1 MRGWYPQAQ
10 MTAKSKNIA
19 GATTALVLLT
29 GVNFL
34 NYIDRY
40 LLAGEMPLVQQGV
53 THHGLHPTD
62 AQMGALTF
70 WFFMAYMIAAPLTGW
85 MGDHFPR
92 KPLIVIGVLF
102 WSFCNFFTG
111 TVHTYFALNLRH
123 AALGIGEASFG
134 IFAPALLADFFP
146 EEERN
151 KILTIFYIAIPVGAA
166 LGYQIGGGVGERFGW
181 QMPFIA
187 SAVPGLLLALVI
199 LFWMKEPKRGASETL
214 KATVDRST
222 VSGLARNGAYVYA
235 TLGMAMTVFSLGG
248 ISAWVPTFFSR
259 VGGYSVGHAAYLLGA
274 ITAVTGLLGT
284 ATGGWLAQRWL
295 KTDHRALYLLCAWSA
310 ALTVPPA
317 LLAFFGP
324 RWMMV
329 PGIAVA
335 EFCIFL
341 GTGPLNAAIV
351 NAVSAPVRATAIA
364 IELFVIHAL
373 GDAPSPWIIGR
384 VSDVSNLR
392 VGMAVTLVTMVIA
405 AVVLYVGARYAPTL
419 RVDAAERIA

>member
-1 MRGWYPQAQ
+1 
-10 MTAKSKNIA
+10 MTARRKQIA

-29 GVNFL
+29 AVNFL

-40 LLAGEMPLVQQGV
+40 MLAGEMPLVQQGV

-70 WFFMAYMIAAPLTGW
+70 WFFIAYMFAAPMTGW
-85 MGDHFPR
+85 LGDHFPR
-92 KPLIVIGVLF
+92 KPLIVCGVLF

-134 IFAPALLADFFP
+134 IFAPALLADFYP

-151 KILTIFYIAIPVGAA
+151 RILTIFYIAIPVGAA

-181 QMPFIA
+181 QMPFIV
-187 SAVPGLLLALVI
+187 SAVPGFLLALVI
-199 LFWMKEPKRGASETL
+199 LFWMREPKRGESETL

-222 VSGLARNGAYVYA
+222 VSGLARNKAYLYA

-259 VGGYSVGHAAYLLGA
+259 VGGYSVGHAAYILGA

-284 ATGGWLAQRWL
+284 GIGGWLAQRWL
-295 KTDHRALYLLCAWSA
+295 ETDHRALYLLCAWSA

-324 RWMMV
+324 RWAMV
-329 PGIAVA
+329 PGIALA

-373 GDAPSPWIIGR
+373 GDAPSPWIIGK
-384 VSDVSNLR
+384 VSDLSNLR

-405 AVVLYVGARYAPTL
+405 AVLLYVGAQYAPELKSATQ
-419 RVDAAERIA
+419 ATGPSA

>member
-1 MRGWYPQAQ
+1 
-10 MTAKSKNIA
+10 MTAERKQIA

-29 GVNFL
+29 AVNFL

-40 LLAGEMPLVQQGV
+40 MLAGEMPLVQAGV

-85 MGDHFPR
+85 LGDHFPR
-92 KPLIVIGVLF
+92 KPLIVAGVLF
-102 WSFCNFFTG
+102 WSACNFLTG
-111 TVHTYFALNLRH
+111 SVHTYFALNLRH

-134 IFAPALLADFFP
+134 IFAPALLADFYP
-146 EEERN
+146 ESERN
-151 KILTIFYIAIPVGAA
+151 RILTIFYIAIPVGAA
-166 LGYQIGGGVGERFGW
+166 LGYQIGGGLGERFSW
-181 QMPFIA
+181 QTPFFA

-199 LFWMKEPKRGASETL
+199 LFWMREPKRGASETL

-222 VSGLARNGAYVYA
+222 VSGLTRNPPYLYA

-259 VGGYSVGHAAYLLGA
+259 VGGYSVGHAAYLVGA
-274 ITAVTGLLGT
+274 VTAVTGLLGT
-284 ATGGWLAQRWL
+284 AIGGWLAQRWL
-295 KTDHRALYLLCAWSA
+295 RTDHRALYLLSAWSA

-373 GDAPSPWIIGR
+373 GDAPSPWIIGK

-392 VGMAVTLVTMVIA
+392 IGLAMTLVTMLIA
-405 AVVLYVGARYAPTL
+405 AVLLYIGAKYAPPLKTE
-419 RVDAAERIA
+419 RADSPAAAL

>member
-1 MRGWYPQAQ
+1 M
-10 MTAKSKNIA
+10 
-19 GATTALVLLT
+19 
-29 GVNFL
+29 
-34 NYIDRY
+34 
-40 LLAGEMPLVQQGV
+40 
-53 THHGLHPTD
+53 
-62 AQMGALTF
+62 
-70 WFFMAYMIAAPLTGW
+70 
-85 MGDHFPR
+85 
-92 KPLIVIGVLF
+92 
-102 WSFCNFFTG
+102 
-111 TVHTYFALNLRH
+111 
-123 AALGIGEASFG
+123 
-134 IFAPALLADFFP
+134 
-146 EEERN
+146 
-151 KILTIFYIAIPVGAA
+151 
-166 LGYQIGGGVGERFGW
+166 GERFGW
-181 QMPFIA
+181 QIPFIA

-199 LFWMKEPKRGASETL
+199 LFWMKEPERGASETL

-222 VSGLARNGAYVYA
+222 VSGLARNGAYVSA

-259 VGGYSVGHAAYLLGA
+259 IGGYSVGHAAYVLGV

-284 ATGGWLAQRWL
+284 AIGG
-295 KTDHRALYLLCAWSA
+295 RAGAAMAEDGSSCMLYLLCAWSA

-324 RWMMV
+324 RWMMI

-373 GDAPSPWIIGR
+373 GDAPSPWIIGK

-392 VGMAVTLVTMVIA
+392 VGMAVTLVTMGMIA
-405 AVVLYVGARYAPTL
+405 AVVLDIRREVCTAVEDDVDTQATGVGAL
-419 RVDAAERIA
+419 RRISMSAGFRLVRDLAGRRRSRWHGCSGPSRC